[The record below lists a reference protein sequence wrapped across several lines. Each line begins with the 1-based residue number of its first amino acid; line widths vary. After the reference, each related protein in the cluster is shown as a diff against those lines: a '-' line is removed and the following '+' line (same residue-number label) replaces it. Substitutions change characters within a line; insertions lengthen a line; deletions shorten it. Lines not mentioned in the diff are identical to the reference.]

1 MTDTFRIAT
10 YNVENLF
17 NRFAPTAAHQ
27 DAFPSRPSTTPLS
40 RARRTDLAKRIHD
53 SRADVIGLQEVDS
66 LDALVEFAQDTIS
79 PRFDPATG
87 VVSQPGNDT
96 RGIDLGLLS
105 TFPLG
110 RVTSHRFNE
119 FTTPAGRTARF
130 SRDCLQVEI
139 LTRDRSAVLLTAFI
153 CHFKSKHSPYDPVT
167 QPDNHARDQAR
178 ADDTRQGE
186 AQEVVRLIRE
196 QLTPGTDRF
205 VVMGDLNDTPDS
217 PALAPLCSTL
227 NALGLINASS
237 HLPQPDTSPE
247 SAAPRPRDTHLCDQ
261 FDPVEGQHK
270 ARWAQTDHLL
280 CSPALWARSTGRVE
294 VINSPQDQGSRH
306 YITWA
311 EFTLPSDI
319 AS

>member
-17 NRFAPTAAHQ
+17 HRFSRAPAHQ
-27 DAFPSRPSTTPLS
+27 DALHSPPTTAALP

-66 LDALVEFAQDTIS
+66 LDALAEFAQGSIG
-79 PRFDPATG
+79 PGFDPATG

-119 FTTPAGRTARF
+119 FTTPAGRTTRF

-153 CHFKSKHSPYDPVT
+153 CHFKSQHSPYDPIT
-167 QPDNHARDQAR
+167 QPDEHARDQAR
-178 ADDTRQGE
+178 SADTRQGE
-186 AQEVVRLIRE
+186 AQEVVRLIRD

-237 HLPQPDTSPE
+237 LLPHPDTSPK
-247 SAAPRPRDTHLCDQ
+247 SAAPRPRDTHRCDQ
-261 FDPVEGQHK
+261 FDPVAGPPG

-306 YITWA
+306 YLTWA
-311 EFTLPSDI
+311 EFTLPGISPT
-319 AS
+319 